1 MGTAVGVPLGLGAA
15 IGVDIQKAL
24 GPGVEVVRYP
34 DAPLGMECI
43 RSGVTALIPGSHSVG
58 ERVFEQLPLLRLV
71 SVPGTGVWDSVDIA
85 AASRHGVAVCNVRDY
100 GTDAVAEFALGLIL
114 ALVRHIPRASDA
126 VRGGRWNS
134 LDFVGTE
141 LRDRT
146 LGIVGYGVIGTRVAE
161 LAAAVGMRVVCA
173 TRRAKPE
180 GLPERGVTVVDLD
193 TLLSDS
199 DIVSL
204 HARLTRQTRG
214 LIGRHQFGLMRRGS
228 LFVNTAR
235 GGLVDQQALVDVL
248 VSGHLGG
255 AALDVTDPEPL
266 PEGHELTRLDN
277 VIITPHMGA
286 ATHDALRRSLFYC
299 LDNIRHFFEG
309 RPTSVVN
316 PDALK

>member
-1 MGTAVGVPLGLGAA
+1 MGTAVGVPLGLGTA

-24 GPGVEVVRYP
+24 GPGVDVVRYP
-34 DAPLGMECI
+34 DAPLGVECI
-43 RSGVTALIPGSHSVG
+43 RSGITALIPGSYSVG
-58 ERVFEQLPLLRLV
+58 EQLFERLPLLRLV
-71 SVPGTGVWDSVDIA
+71 SVPGTGVWDSVDVT

-100 GTDAVAEFALGLIL
+100 GTDAVAEFTLGLIL
-114 ALVRHIPRASDA
+114 ALARHVPRASDA

-141 LRDRT
+141 LRGRT
-146 LGIVGYGVIGTRVAE
+146 LGIVGFGAIGTRVAE
-161 LAAAVGMRVVCA
+161 LAAAVGMSVVCA
-173 TRRAKPE
+173 TTRAEPE
-180 GLPERGVTVVDLD
+180 GLSQRGVTVVNLD

-204 HARLTRQTRG
+204 HARLSQQTRR
-214 LIGRHQFGLMRRGS
+214 LISGHQFGLMRRGS

-248 VSGHLGG
+248 VSGRLGG

-277 VIITPHMGA
+277 VIITPHIGA
-286 ATHDALRRSLFYC
+286 ATHDALRRSLLYC
-299 LDNIRHFFEG
+299 VDNIRFFLEG
-309 RPTSVVN
+309 RPTNVVN
-316 PDALK
+316 PDALT